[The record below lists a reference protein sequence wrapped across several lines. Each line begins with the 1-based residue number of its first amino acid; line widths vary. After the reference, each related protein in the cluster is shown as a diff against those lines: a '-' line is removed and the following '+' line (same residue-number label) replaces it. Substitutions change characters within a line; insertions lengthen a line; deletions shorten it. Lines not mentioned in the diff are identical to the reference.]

1 MWCPPATQIPP
12 SPSSHLT
19 PLSHPRTRHGQGSCP
34 GPVVHLRVSKI
45 AQPQSNLG
53 TWGWG
58 TLEETVL
65 LPLANTLQ
73 LLHHHTGPEVRQPAA
88 CHPPPQT
95 QRRPLEGRHPQDT
108 HNPWLPLW
116 SGQNGLWE
124 ASLRGQTVH
133 AHRDITPYKVVELSE
148 ASGIIVLLLL
158 CLYRML
164 CPSNYKYPDARPW
177 QTHGMG
183 CWPAVTT
190 ATSHL
195 RRRSC
200 PWCCMGTSRTSSLWP
215 TMGCSW
221 WAVAW
226 QATCVYGMHT
236 SEMTS
241 PASGDQAGSTMTV
254 VLAMCWRLKRA
265 GNGCQIAGRVARVAR
280 GQSSTTVPS
289 QGPPLPPFFGDLS
302 DLTCLINTNFSA

>member
-1 MWCPPATQIPP
+1 M
-12 SPSSHLT
+12 
-19 PLSHPRTRHGQGSCP
+19 
-34 GPVVHLRVSKI
+34 
-45 AQPQSNLG
+45 
-53 TWGWG
+53 
-58 TLEETVL
+58 EETVL

-133 AHRDITPYKVVELSE
+133 AHRDITPYKVVGLSE
-148 ASGIIVLLLL
+148 ASGIIVLLLF

-200 PWCCMGTSRTSSLWP
+200 PWCCMGTSGAPERLPHSN
-215 TMGCSW
+215 
-221 WAVAW
+221 
-226 QATCVYGMHT
+226 
-236 SEMTS
+236 S
-241 PASGDQAGSTMTV
+241 P
-254 VLAMCWRLKRA
+254 
-265 GNGCQIAGRVARVAR
+265 QIGLL
-280 GQSSTTVPS
+280 G
-289 QGPPLPPFFGDLS
+289 LPS
-302 DLTCLINTNFSA
+302 DLKTAFSLGGQGGRGLGATRIKP